1 MRYVR
6 IILLAL
12 SLVSCRK
19 LLTVSTPDSEQSS
32 DDVFSE
38 DASADAAVADIY
50 YTMGMYYNGN
60 LLSVINGMTGDEGG
74 TLNAYYQRYVNNSIP
89 SDDAQINL
97 IWKAYYK
104 AIYRCNSVMEGLS
117 QSTKLSPERVQQ
129 WTGEAKFMRALCY
142 YYLVNCWGDVPY
154 ITTTDVDQ
162 TALAYRMRTDS
173 IYAWMQQDLLSA
185 INLLSEKYPGA
196 EHVRANKWAA
206 MALLARVALQGGDAG
221 KAEYYASQVI
231 DAGMYR
237 LCVPDSAFLYNSP
250 QAILQIWTSEGY
262 TLPGQMFIPLDDD
275 ASYYPLSADMVAAFE
290 NGDQRRASWTR
301 SFVYGGGT
309 YYYPYKYK
317 KRGATTGEDK
327 EYLMVLRFAE
337 QYLIRAEAR
346 AQQDNYTGA
355 IADLDVIRAG
365 AGLTALDI
373 VNDRAHCMAA
383 LAQERRAEL
392 FCEWGDRWFT
402 LQRMGTMSQ
411 VLGALKPG
419 FWKDWAAYY
428 PIPQQERDKDPN
440 LTQNPGY
447 Q

>member
-1 MRYVR
+1 MRYVK

-12 SLVSCRK
+12 CLVSCRK
-19 LLTVSTPDSEQSS
+19 LLTVSTPDSEQSA
-32 DDVFSE
+32 DGVFSQ

-60 LLSVINGMTGDEGG
+60 LLSVINGMTADEGG

-97 IWKAYYK
+97 IWKAYYR
-104 AIYRCNSVMEGLS
+104 AIYRCNAVLEGLS
-117 QSTKLSPERVQQ
+117 QSQNLTPARILQ

-142 YYLVNCWGDVPY
+142 YYLVTCWGDVPY
-154 ITTTDVDQ
+154 ITTTDVTQ
-162 TALAYRMRTDS
+162 TALAYRTPTDS
-173 IYAWMQQDLLSA
+173 VYAWMQQDLLSA
-185 INLLSEKYPGA
+185 AGLLSDQYPGT

-206 MALLARVALQGGDAG
+206 MALLARVALQNGDAA
-221 KAEYYASQVI
+221 KAEYYATQVI
-231 DAGMYR
+231 NAGMYR
-237 LCVPDSAFLYNSP
+237 IGVPDSAFLYNSA
-250 QAILQIWTSEGY
+250 QAILQIWTSDGY

-275 ASYYPLSADMVAAFE
+275 ASYYPLSADMMAAFE
-290 NGDQRRASWTR
+290 NGDQRKVAWTR
-301 SFVYGGGT
+301 SFVYGSNT

-317 KRGATTGEDK
+317 KRGVATGEDK
-327 EYLMVLRFAE
+327 EYLMVLRYAE

-346 AQQDNYTGA
+346 TQQDNYTGA
-355 IADLDVIRAG
+355 IADLNIIRAN
-365 AGLTALDI
+365 AGLNDLDI
-373 VNDRAHCMAA
+373 GVDCMAA
-383 LAQERRAEL
+383 VVQERRAEL
-392 FCEWGDRWFT
+392 FCEWGDRWLT
-402 LQRMGTMSQ
+402 LQRRGTMNQ
-411 VLGALKPG
+411 VLGTLKPG